1 MSALARRRRIA
12 LFSVHGDPLLPL
24 GSEEA
29 GGQNV
34 YVREVARSLA
44 ERQVDVDVFTRGR
57 TCTRPE
63 VHDLGPARVIRLP
76 AGPTGFISRN
86 NLFRYLPEFLE
97 NVESY
102 ARWSGSRY
110 EAVHTNYWLS
120 GWVGLQLAERW
131 AVPHVHTNHSLG
143 LVKYQSELALPPHAR
158 HRIRVETQIVAGSN
172 RTIATSPQ
180 ERDILHRSY
189 QAEGRVS
196 IVPCGVDQRIFK
208 PRNRKESRMALGLPR
223 DVPLLAYAG
232 RFDPGKGID
241 TLIEALAILNRQ
253 GPCHLVLA
261 GGFDPEGPDAAE
273 FSRIVRRVEEL
284 DLTGRTTFLG
294 RVEPRHLATVYSAAD
309 LCVIP
314 SHYESFGLV
323 AIESMGCG
331 TPVVA
336 SRVGG
341 LQYAVQEGET
351 GFLVPPRD
359 PEAFARSCARVIA
372 DPVLRQRLSARGVQR
387 VHHAFTWEAVA
398 AQLDAL
404 YRKVH
409 QERNV
414 ESRA

>member
-1 MSALARRRRIA
+1 MSAPARRRRLA
-12 LFSVHGDPLLPL
+12 LFSIHGDPLLPL

-34 YVREVARSLA
+34 YVREVARNLA
-44 ERQVDVDVFTRGR
+44 EHHVDVDVFTRGR

-86 NLFRYLPEFLE
+86 NLFSHLPEFLK

-102 ARWSGSRY
+102 ARWSGNRY
-110 EAVHTNYWLS
+110 DVVHTNYWLS

-143 LVKYQSELALPPHAR
+143 LVKYQSEVALPPHAR
-158 HRIRVETQIVAGSN
+158 QRIRVETQIVARSN
-172 RTIATSPQ
+172 RIVATSPQ

-189 QAEGRVS
+189 QGEGRVT

-232 RFDPGKGID
+232 RFDPGKGIE

-253 GPCHLVLA
+253 GSCHLVLA

-273 FSRIVRRVEEL
+273 FSRIVRRVD
-284 DLTGRTTFLG
+284 DLGLTNRTTFLG
-294 RVEPRHLATVYSAAD
+294 RVDSSRLAAVYSAAD
-309 LCVIP
+309 ICVIP

-341 LQYAVQEGET
+341 LQYAVQDGES
-351 GFLVPPRD
+351 GYLVAPRD
-359 PEAFARSCARVIA
+359 PEAFARACSKVIA
-372 DPVLRQRLSARGVQR
+372 DPGLRQRLSARGVQR

-398 AQLDAL
+398 AQLDTL
-404 YRKVH
+404 YLKIR
-409 QERNV
+409 QERGV